1 MPMRNLISILGA
13 TALGVWAYFGV
24 IERLN
29 NIETRATLFEADLL
43 KAADQK
49 PIDQEQYM
57 LLEFTATQL
66 EKVTTEME
74 SMMNNRVNIDFLKKQ
89 VDKLQKDVEELGP
102 DKFTREILHFCPSR
116 GVLSYLEAKEQFD
129 RRVLEKDEYY
139 NGIINVRVG
148 GSNILRQTLKEIIGD
163 PNSTQG

>member
-1 MPMRNLISILGA
+1 MKISENTAISMPMRNLLSILGA
-13 TALGVWAYFGV
+13 TAVGVWAYFGV

-57 LLEFTATQL
+57 LLEFTAKQL

-74 SMMNNRVNIDFLKKQ
+74 SMMNNRVNIDFLKNQ
-89 VDKLQKDVEELGP
+89 VTKLQKDVEELK
-102 DKFTREILHFCPSR
+102 DKVRN
-116 GVLSYLEAKEQFD
+116 
-129 RRVLEKDEYY
+129 
-139 NGIINVRVG
+139 NG
-148 GSNILRQTLKEIIGD
+148 SH
-163 PNSTQG
+163 

>member
-1 MPMRNLISILGA
+1 MPMRNLLSILGA
-13 TALGVWAYFGV
+13 TAVGVWAYFGV

-66 EKVTTEME
+66 EKVTKEME
-74 SMMNNRVNIDFLKKQ
+74 SMMNNRVNIDFLKTQ
-89 VDKLQKDVEELGP
+89 VDKLQKDVEDLK
-102 DKFTREILHFCPSR
+102 DKVRN
-116 GVLSYLEAKEQFD
+116 
-129 RRVLEKDEYY
+129 
-139 NGIINVRVG
+139 NG
-148 GSNILRQTLKEIIGD
+148 SH
-163 PNSTQG
+163 

>member
-1 MPMRNLISILGA
+1 MKISDNTAISMPMRNLISILGA

-89 VDKLQKDVEELGP
+89 VDKLQKDVEELK
-102 DKFTREILHFCPSR
+102 DKVR
-116 GVLSYLEAKEQFD
+116 Q
-129 RRVLEKDEYY
+129 
-139 NGIINVRVG
+139 NGG
-148 GSNILRQTLKEIIGD
+148 H
-163 PNSTQG
+163 

>member
-13 TALGVWAYFGV
+13 TAVGVWAYFGV

-57 LLEFTATQL
+57 LLEFTAKQL
-66 EKVTTEME
+66 ETIQSEME
-74 SMMNNRVNIDFLKKQ
+74 SMMNNRVNIDFLKDQ
-89 VDKLQKDVEELGP
+89 VTKLQKDVE
-102 DKFTREILHFCPSR
+102 
-116 GVLSYLEAKEQFD
+116 
-129 RRVLEKDEYY
+129 
-139 NGIINVRVG
+139 
-148 GSNILRQTLKEIIGD
+148 TLKDKVRNNG
-163 PNSTQG
+163 SH

>member
-1 MPMRNLISILGA
+1 MKLSDNTSVSMPMRKLLSILGA

-57 LLEFTATQL
+57 LLEFTAKQL
-66 EKVTTEME
+66 ETIQSEME
-74 SMMNNRVNIDFLKKQ
+74 SMMNNRVNIDFLKDQ
-89 VDKLQKDVEELGP
+89 VTKLQSDVEQLK
-102 DKFTREILHFCPSR
+102 DK
-116 GVLSYLEAKEQFD
+116 
-129 RRVLEKDEYY
+129 
-139 NGIINVRVG
+139 VRQN
-148 GSNILRQTLKEIIGD
+148 GSN
-163 PNSTQG
+163 

>member
-1 MPMRNLISILGA
+1 MKLSDNTAISMPMRNLIAILGA
-13 TALGVWAYFGV
+13 TAVGVWAYFGV

-57 LLEFTATQL
+57 LLEFSAKQL

-74 SMMNNRVNIDFLKKQ
+74 SMMNNRVNIDFLKTQ
-89 VDKLQKDVEELGP
+89 VDKLQKDVEELK
-102 DKFTREILHFCPSR
+102 DKVR
-116 GVLSYLEAKEQFD
+116 K
-129 RRVLEKDEYY
+129 
-139 NGIINVRVG
+139 NGNY
-148 GSNILRQTLKEIIGD
+148 
-163 PNSTQG
+163 

>member
-1 MPMRNLISILGA
+1 MKLSDNTAISMPMRNLISILGA
-13 TALGVWAYFGV
+13 TAVGVWAYFGV

-57 LLEFTATQL
+57 LLEFTASQL

-74 SMMNNRVNIDFLKKQ
+74 SMMNNRVNIDFLKDQ
-89 VDKLQKDVEELGP
+89 VSKLQKDVEILK
-102 DKFTREILHFCPSR
+102 DK
-116 GVLSYLEAKEQFD
+116 
-129 RRVLEKDEYY
+129 
-139 NGIINVRVG
+139 VRQN
-148 GSNILRQTLKEIIGD
+148 GSN
-163 PNSTQG
+163 

>member
-1 MPMRNLISILGA
+1 MKLSDNTAISMPMRNLIAILGA
-13 TALGVWAYFGV
+13 TAVGVWAYFGV

-57 LLEFTATQL
+57 LLEFSAKQL

-74 SMMNNRVNIDFLKKQ
+74 SMMNNRVNIDFLKTQ
-89 VDKLQKDVEELGP
+89 VDKLQKDVEELK
-102 DKFTREILHFCPSR
+102 DKVR
-116 GVLSYLEAKEQFD
+116 K
-129 RRVLEKDEYY
+129 
-139 NGIINVRVG
+139 NG
-148 GSNILRQTLKEIIGD
+148 SH
-163 PNSTQG
+163 